1 MQPIKTGAWLLHHV
15 LCPVSDELLWALDGL
30 VEESEC

>member
-1 MQPIKTGAWLLHHV
+1 MQPIMTGAWLLRCV

-30 VEESEC
+30 VEEE